1 MFRFQRFFT
10 ISSVLCL
17 ALLLPGAA
25 GNPWETQKSHDPGH
39 LAVGVRPHADHE
51 FPFSF
56 GPIGLT
62 RLMQQVGLADAQMQ
76 QFEQIFQE
84 NRNALSDLRVEVEK
98 KERDLQVLLDAPK
111 VDHRQAEPA
120 VDALLEARNRLAKAT
135 SMMMVRMRQV
145 VTQEQWRRMQ
155 DLQRQ
160 SEAESFTF
168 PPTGAKRVRIDSQ
181 VQAGK
186 LISKARPEYPRQAK
200 QARIQGA
207 VLLEALIDVNG
218 NVSQLRVVS
227 GPPLL
232 AQAAVDAV
240 RQWRY
245 QPALLNNE
253 PVEVVTTI
261 DVVFT
266 LSQ

>member
-1 MFRFQRFFT
+1 MFRLQRFFT

-25 GNPWETQKSHDPGH
+25 GNPLETQKSQ
-39 LAVGVRPHADHE
+39 E
-51 FPFSF
+51 FPFTF

-62 RLMQQVGLADAQMQ
+62 KLMQEVGLAEAQMR

-84 NRNALSDLRVEVEK
+84 NRNTLSDLRVEVGK
-98 KERDLQVLLDAPK
+98 KERDLQVLLDAPQ
-111 VDHRQAEPA
+111 VDHRQAELA
-120 VDALLEARNRLAKAT
+120 VDALLDARNRLAKAT

-145 VTQEQWRRMQ
+145 VTLEQWRRMQ

-160 SEAESFTF
+160 SESESFNF
-168 PPTGAKRVRIDSQ
+168 PPTGAKRARMGSQ
-181 VQAGK
+181 VQASK
-186 LISKARPEYPRQAK
+186 LTYKARPEYPVLAK
-200 QARIQGA
+200 QARIQGV

-218 NVSQLRVVS
+218 GVSQLRVVS
-227 GPPLL
+227 GHPLL

-245 QPALLNNE
+245 QPTSLNNE